1 MAYGKVGLLILAW
14 DEVTDSVDFSPVVN
28 IRVAAKRVTVLLSL
42 GYHLSQQPV
51 YIVCIVSF
59 FSRRIYVRL

>member
-1 MAYGKVGLLILAW
+1 MAYGKVGLLILAS

-28 IRVAAKRVTVLLSL
+28 IRVAAKCVTVLSSL

-51 YIVCIVSF
+51 CIVCSVSF